1 MGLND
6 ILERIA
12 SQQDQ
17 RISEI
22 NRNSA
27 QEIAAIK
34 SEVKEKVE
42 GEKTRAQ
49 SELAREREIYSNLKI
64 SEGKRSV
71 KREMLAEKERL
82 INLALGNVL
91 ERLGEFKGER
101 YRRLLKKL
109 VTDSAELLKGRC
121 RILATREEDIP
132 YLKEMGIAPVGNKI
146 VPGRGGVV
154 VVSDTGEFRID
165 RTFNYLMEKKSDELR
180 KMTAGIL
187 FKEE

>member
-6 ILERIA
+6 ILGKIA
-12 SQQDQ
+12 SQRDQ
-17 RISEI
+17 QIKEI

-27 QEIAAIK
+27 REIAAMK
-34 SEVKEKVE
+34 TEMKEKVE
-42 GEKTRAQ
+42 REKARAKGDF
-49 SELAREREIYSNLKI
+49 AMEREIYSNLKI

-71 KREMLAEKERL
+71 KRDMLAEKERL

-91 ERLGEFKGER
+91 DRFGEFKGER
-101 YRRLLKKL
+101 YRSLLKKL
-109 VTDSAELLKGRC
+109 VTESADLLKGKC
-121 RILATREEDIP
+121 RIHATREEDIS
-132 YLKEMGIAPVGNKI
+132 YLKNLGIAPVRDKT

-154 VVSDTGEFRID
+154 VVSDNGEFRID
-165 RTFNYLMEKKSDELR
+165 RTFDYMMEKKCDELR

>member
-1 MGLND
+1 MGLKD
-6 ILERIA
+6 ILNKIE

-17 RISEI
+17 RIKEI
-22 NRNSA
+22 KRNNA
-27 QEIAAIK
+27 REIAEIR
-34 SEVKEKVE
+34 SEMKGKVSKEKERV
-42 GEKTRAQ
+42 Q
-49 SELAREREIYSNLKI
+49 SELAKEREIYSNLKI

-91 ERLGEFKGER
+91 DRFGEFKGER
-101 YRRLLKKL
+101 YRSLLKKL
-109 VTDSAELLKGRC
+109 VTESAKLLKGKC

-132 YLKEMGIAPVGNKI
+132 YLKNLGIAPVRNKTI
-146 VPGRGGVV
+146 PGRGGVI
-154 VVSDTGEFRID
+154 VVSENGEFRID
-165 RTFNYLMEKKSDELR
+165 RTFDYMMEKQSDDLR